1 MKILVTGS
9 TGFIGSYF
17 IPMLLHQGHTVKLLV
32 RNEEKARKL
41 FGNTCDYHI
50 GDITDR
56 SSLKGCCDGIDIV
69 FHLVAKSGNDLPTKE
84 NFEIFRK
91 INVEGTENIIAECT
105 NVKKFIYVSSTAAMG
120 LVKENPISEK
130 SKCNPELPYQVSKY
144 EAENLIRKKC
154 KDNFPGIIV
163 RPSKVYGVNETNYTY
178 LTLAKLVK
186 KGFFLKIGNGHNYT
200 SNIYVHDFA
209 RFLVCLVD
217 NGRIGETYIVSSD
230 KFIDFIESG
239 KIIADELGI
248 QLRVVKISPYIMLMA
263 SSILE
268 RIFTILGRKPV
279 VTRRNIQM
287 TLQDR
292 VYDVSKV
299 KREVGF
305 TPEVSMEEGI
315 RKVIRWYK
323 KKGIV

>member
-1 MKILVTGS
+1 
-9 TGFIGSYF
+9 
-17 IPMLLHQGHTVKLLV
+17 
-32 RNEEKARKL
+32 
-41 FGNTCDYHI
+41 
-50 GDITDR
+50 
-56 SSLKGCCDGIDIV
+56 
-69 FHLVAKSGNDLPTKE
+69 
-84 NFEIFRK
+84 
-91 INVEGTENIIAECT
+91 
-105 NVKKFIYVSSTAAMG
+105 MG

-230 KFIDFIESG
+230 KSIDFIESG

-263 SSILE
+263 SSIL
-268 RIFTILGRKPV
+268 
-279 VTRRNIQM
+279 
-287 TLQDR
+287 
-292 VYDVSKV
+292 
-299 KREVGF
+299 
-305 TPEVSMEEGI
+305 
-315 RKVIRWYK
+315 
-323 KKGIV
+323 

>member
-163 RPSKVYGVNETNYTY
+163 RPSKVYGVNDTY

-230 KFIDFIESG
+230 KSIDFIESG

-279 VTRRNIQM
+279 VTRKNIQM

>member
-120 LVKENPISEK
+120 LVEENPISEK

-230 KFIDFIESG
+230 KSIDFIESG

>member
-1 MKILVTGS
+1 MKIVVTGS

-230 KFIDFIESG
+230 KSIDFIESG

>member
-56 SSLKGCCDGIDIV
+56 SSLKGCCDGIDV

-230 KFIDFIESG
+230 KSIDFIESG

-279 VTRRNIQM
+279 VTRKNIQM